1 MHPVVGRMERHFTL
15 SHPPLTPT
23 LLLTSPSFLS
33 GAISAFLVEKTSP
46 GVSFGAPERKMG
58 WRSQPTASVHLDK
71 VFVPHEAMVG
81 QQGAGFKIAM
91 HALDGG
97 RINIAACR

>member
-1 MHPVVGRMERHFTL
+1 
-15 SHPPLTPT
+15 
-23 LLLTSPSFLS
+23 
-33 GAISAFLVEKTSP
+33 
-46 GVSFGAPERKMG
+46 MG

-71 VFVPHEAMVG
+71 VFVPAQAMLG

-97 RINIAACR
+97 RINIAACRCVCLPVYCVCVALWTPGGGDLA